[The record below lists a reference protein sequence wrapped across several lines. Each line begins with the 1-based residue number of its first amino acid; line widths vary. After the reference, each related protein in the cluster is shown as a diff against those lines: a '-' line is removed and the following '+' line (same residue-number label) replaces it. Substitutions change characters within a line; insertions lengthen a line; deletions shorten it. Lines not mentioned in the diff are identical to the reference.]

1 VGRRGTHD
9 DIATTATVATVG
21 GFRSFGGQKGVGE
34 ASFATVAG
42 TQHHSTFVDKF
53 ALCGFTGKV
62 FAVGQKVPFR
72 QGVSHSF

>member
-1 VGRRGTHD
+1 M
-9 DIATTATVATVG
+9 
-21 GFRSFGGQKGVGE
+21 GE

-53 ALCGFTGKV
+53 ALCGFAGKV

-72 QGVSHSF
+72 QGVSHSFLRTWMLVCFVLCFVPKLCAAIVKGER